1 MSFLVIKSPMDKD
14 NARTGR
20 MEYIL
25 PTCGVS
31 FVILT
36 TDFDE
41 LDSARIVCREFAGK
55 GAFNLH
61 VIVCVFSITEVNQ
74 LLVPHSEM
82 TGFNHFNNQF

>member
-1 MSFLVIKSPMDKD
+1 MEKD

-25 PTCGVS
+25 PICGVS

-41 LDSARIVCREFAGK
+41 LDSARVVCREFADSP
-55 GAFNLH
+55 FNLH
-61 VIVCVFSITEVNQ
+61 VIVCVFSITEVIQ